1 MEELVTKLA
10 EYGLLGI
17 MLGVAIYFIKRMQ
30 EANERERE
38 RASERAEKQHDQMVA
53 ISKTFQEVTTKQHI
67 QTTEQAVVTNSL
79 ISEIKGMLKK

>member
-10 EYGLLGI
+10 EYGLSGI